1 MQTPSHFL
9 LTAVLAR
16 KAPSLTQTGSKISL
30 LAGSILPDLPLV
42 LLTLGYELYYRW
54 FAVSPTSGSVMEY
67 LHFDLFFT
75 DPVWIISHNFFH
87 SLVINFVL
95 LTIGYWGM
103 RREQRWAR
111 LLFWLTVGTLFH
123 SVIDIL
129 THNSDG
135 PLLFFP
141 LNWRYRFPSPVSYWE
156 AAYYGREF
164 RIFEYAVDA
173 LIIIYL
179 ITVWR
184 KQIRQNAAVRS

>member
-9 LTAVLAR
+9 LTAVLAH

-95 LTIGYWGM
+95 LTVGYWGM
-103 RREQRWAR
+103 RREQRWAPI
-111 LLFWLTVGTLFH
+111 LFWLTVGTLFH
-123 SVIDIL
+123 SIIDIL

-135 PLLFFP
+135 RL
-141 LNWRYRFPSPVSYWE
+141 
-156 AAYYGREF
+156 
-164 RIFEYAVDA
+164 
-173 LIIIYL
+173 
-179 ITVWR
+179 
-184 KQIRQNAAVRS
+184 